1 MAKIG
6 VVTVSDRAFQ
16 GKYEDQ
22 GGPEILSYL
31 RENVTSNWEPIIRLV
46 PDEVD
51 QIESTIKDLCDKQQ
65 CCLVITTGGTGPMP
79 RDVTPDATLALA
91 TRELPGFGER
101 MRSVSAQTVPTAIL
115 SRQVAVIR
123 NETLVVN
130 LPGKPQAI
138 RVCLDA
144 VMPAIPPCIVH
155 IGGPR
160 LEIKTE
166 VAKKAMSMCC

>member
-1 MAKIG
+1 MAQIG
-6 VVTVSDRAFQ
+6 IVTVSDRAHK
-16 GKYEDQ
+16 GTYEDQ

-31 RENVTSNWEPIIRLV
+31 RENLTSSWEPVVRLI

-51 QIESTIKDLCDKQQ
+51 QIESTIKDLCDKQN
-65 CCLVITTGGTGPMP
+65 CCLVVTTGGTGPTP
-79 RDVTPDATLALA
+79 RDVTPDATLAVA

-101 MRSVSAQTVPTAIL
+101 MRSVSAKTVPTAIL

-123 NETLVVN
+123 NKTLVVN

-160 LEIKTE
+160 LEINTD